1 MKILIVVHSL
11 HGGGAERVVS
21 LLSREWAKSHEV
33 TIALFDASETAYDYG
48 GRIVDLRDPIDMQ
61 ENPSSFIRKTYN
73 KTHNVNMRSI
83 PLLDL
88 IRRNLPGVIKHIYNT
103 GMRSVWL
110 LSLLRREHPDRII
123 SFLEGANIPA
133 IIASALTGRLPRL
146 TVSMH
151 GDPARLSS
159 RLRFLGFL
167 LYRLPARVVAV
178 SEGVK
183 RGLASICRLP
193 TERILFIP
201 NPVVVKNAQDAA
213 RETTPP
219 LPERYVLGVGRLAS
233 EKGFERLVRAFHR
246 LDRPTLH
253 LAIVGE
259 GPERMNLLRLACE
272 LGLESRLHLP
282 GHVADVETWYRHAAC
297 FVLSSHHEGW
307 PMVLGEALANGCPV
321 VSFDCDHGPSEIL
334 EDGKYG
340 LLAPEG
346 DLAALTGEIAR
357 VLDDDALR
365 RALAAKGPERARM
378 FNPEKIASRWL
389 EADVEGRRA

>member
-1 MKILIVVHSL
+1 MKILIVVPEL
-11 HGGGAERVVS
+11 RGYGVQRVVS
-21 LLSREWAKSHEV
+21 LLSREWAKSHRV
-33 TIALFDASETAYDYG
+33 TIAHFEAQEPNFDYG
-48 GRIVDLRDPIDMQ
+48 GQTVDLLAPM
-61 ENPSSFIRKTYN
+61 P
-73 KTHNVNMRSI
+73 SI
-83 PLLDL
+83 PFNPFHLGEAYNVCLRAARLVCL
-88 IRRNLPGVIKHIYNT
+88 IRH
-103 GMRSVWL
+103 
-110 LSLLRREHPDRII
+110 ECPDRII
-123 SFLEGANIPA
+123 SFGDSVNIPA

-146 TVSMH
+146 TVSTH

-219 LPERYVLGVGRLAS
+219 LPERYVLGVGRLVPL
-233 EKGFERLVRAFHR
+233 KGFERLVRAFHR